1 MNKIRSRAPT
11 RIDFAGG
18 TTDLPAF
25 RNREGGAVVSAAI
38 SRYAYCSLRV
48 GEGEQI
54 RIHADDLQQFVQAA
68 NIRELEY
75 DGNLDLLKGAV
86 KALDLPESLD
96 IYVRC
101 DAPPGSGTGSSASVG
116 VALIGL
122 LNHLRITGNH
132 PDRLPLSRF
141 EIAELACRIE
151 QELGIVGGKQDQ
163 YAAALGGF
171 NYLQFFADERVAVEP
186 LQLSTPVLCELS
198 KRLVLYYTGQSRL
211 SGETNQRMIA
221 AYERGD
227 PQVVEALRQVKQTAQ
242 AIYRA
247 LLAEN
252 LDAFPDLLN
261 QEWEARRRLAP
272 GVVTEQMEEVR
283 EAALQAGAVATKV
296 CGAGGGGC
304 ILVFCDDD
312 REGPVRRA
320 LSQNQGM
327 VLDFNFD
334 FTGLQVWQSR

>member
-1 MNKIRSRAPT
+1 MKKIRSRAPT

-18 TTDLPAF
+18 TTDLVAF
-25 RNREGGAVVSAAI
+25 RDREGGAVVSAAI
-38 SRYAYCSLRV
+38 SRYAYCSLQA
-48 GEGEQI
+48 GSGTTISI
-54 RIHADDLQQFVQAA
+54 RADDLQQFVQAA
-68 NIRELEY
+68 NIRELEF

-86 KALDLPESLD
+86 KALDVPESLD
-96 IYVRC
+96 LYVHC

-122 LNHLRITGNH
+122 LNQLRVAGRD
-132 PDRLPLSRF
+132 PGYEMLSRF
-141 EIAELACRIE
+141 DIAELACRIE
-151 QELGIVGGKQDQ
+151 QDLGIIGGKQDQ
-163 YAAALGGF
+163 YAAALGGL
-171 NYLQFFADERVAVEP
+171 NYLQFYSDNRVAVEP
-186 LQLSTPVLCELS
+186 LLLSPGTLCELS

-227 PQVVEALRQVKQTAQ
+227 EQVVSALRSVKQTAR

-247 LLAEN
+247 LLTEDLGAFAE
-252 LDAFPDLLN
+252 LLN
-261 QEWEARRRLAP
+261 REWEARRILAP

-283 EAALQAGAVATKV
+283 EAALGAGGLATKV

-304 ILVFCDDD
+304 ILIYCDDD

-320 LSQNQGM
+320 LAQREGV
-327 VLDFNFD
+327 VLDFTFD
-334 FTGLQVWQSR
+334 FTGLQVWESK